1 MPVNS
6 PSLEIKA
13 LHARQILDSRGNPT
27 VEVEVL
33 LLDGTRGMAAV
44 PSGASTGV
52 HEALEL
58 RDGEVGRYRG
68 KGVLKAVHNVNDVIA
83 TRLVG
88 HSWSG
93 QSEIDDALLALDGT
107 VDKSALGANS
117 LLGVSLAV
125 ARAAANREGM
135 PLYRYLGGPEAH
147 LLPVPFFNVL
157 NGGKHAEGSLDFQE
171 FMVVPVAAGEFADA
185 LRMGSDVYH
194 SLGRLLAE
202 RGLPTTVGDEG
213 GFAPKLSRNEDALAL
228 IVKAVETAGYRPGD
242 DVSLALDPA
251 VSELYENG
259 RYVLARENLAFGAEE
274 MVDLWEDWCG
284 QYPIIS
290 IEDGMAQDDWNGWS
304 LLTARL
310 GRKVQLVGDDL
321 FVTNV
326 GRIRRGHKE
335 GAANAVLIK
344 PNQIGTLSETLA
356 AMEEARSGGFA
367 CLMSHR
373 SGETE
378 DTAIADLAV
387 ATGCGQIKA
396 GAPCRG
402 ERVAKYNRLIRIEE
416 QLGAAGRLA
425 GPDIF
430 TRRLYGS

>member
-33 LLDGTRGMAAV
+33 LLDGVRGMAAV

-68 KGVLKAVHNVNDVIA
+68 KGVLKAVRNVNDVLA

-93 QSEIDDALLALDGT
+93 QSEIDDALVALDGT
-107 VDKSALGANS
+107 VDKSSLGANA

-125 ARAAANREGM
+125 ARAAANREGI

-171 FMVVPVAAGEFADA
+171 FMVVPVSAGEFADA
-185 LRMGSDVYH
+185 LRMGSEVYH

-202 RGLPTTVGDEG
+202 TGLPTTVGDEG
-213 GFAPKLSRNEDALAL
+213 GFAPRLSRNEDALAL
-228 IVKAVETAGYRPGD
+228 IVKAVEMAGYRPGHD
-242 DVSLALDPA
+242 MSVALDPA

-259 RYVLARENLAFGAEE
+259 RYVLAREHLTLEAEE
-274 MVDLWEDWCG
+274 MIDLWEDWCG
-284 QYPIIS
+284 RYPIIS

-326 GRIRRGHKE
+326 DRIRRGQE
-335 GAANAVLIK
+335 ERAANAVLIK

-356 AMEEARSGGFA
+356 AMEAARSGSFA

-396 GAPCRG
+396 RSSLP
-402 ERVAKYNRLIRIEE
+402 
-416 QLGAAGRLA
+416 
-425 GPDIF
+425 
-430 TRRLYGS
+430 RRACSQVQQANPH

>member
-13 LHARQILDSRGNPT
+13 LHARQIIDSRGNPT

-33 LLDGTRGMAAV
+33 LLDGVRGMAAV

-68 KGVLKAVHNVNDVIA
+68 KGVLKAVRNVNDVLA

-93 QSEIDDALLALDGT
+93 QSEIDDALVALDGT
-107 VDKSALGANS
+107 VDKSSLGANA

-171 FMVVPVAAGEFADA
+171 FMVVPVSAGEFADA
-185 LRMGSDVYH
+185 LRMGSEVYH

-202 RGLPTTVGDEG
+202 TGLPTTVGDEG
-213 GFAPKLSRNEDALAL
+213 GFAPRLSRNEDALAL
-228 IVKAVETAGYRPGD
+228 IVKAVEMAGYRPGHD
-242 DVSLALDPA
+242 MSVALDPA

-259 RYVLARENLAFGAEE
+259 RYVLAREHLTLEAEE
-274 MVDLWEDWCG
+274 MIDLWEDWCG
-284 QYPIIS
+284 RYPIIS

-326 GRIRRGHKE
+326 DRIRRGQE
-335 GAANAVLIK
+335 ERAANAVLIK

-356 AMEEARSGGFA
+356 AMEAARSGSFA

-416 QLGAAGRLA
+416 QLGVAGRLA

-430 TRRLYGS
+430 TRRGVS